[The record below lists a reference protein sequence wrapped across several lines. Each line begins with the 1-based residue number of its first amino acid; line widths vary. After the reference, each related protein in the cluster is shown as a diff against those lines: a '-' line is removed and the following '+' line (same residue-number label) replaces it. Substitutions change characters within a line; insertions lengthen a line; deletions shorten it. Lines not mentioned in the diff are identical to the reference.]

1 MSWGVEDTAKDLNH
15 LIGGFFMPIIFIFKV
30 EQIEQIINDKILLGL
45 FLGFFI
51 SLFVLYW
58 IEKPSKKPKKSS
70 KSSEK
75 PIIWYK
81 IKK

>member
-1 MSWGVEDTAKDLNH
+1 
-15 LIGGFFMPIIFIFKV
+15 MPFIFIFKV

-45 FLGFFI
+45 LLGLI
-51 SLFVLYW
+51 ASLFLLYLV
-58 IEKPSKKPKKSS
+58 EKPSKKPKKSS

>member
-1 MSWGVEDTAKDLNH
+1 
-15 LIGGFFMPIIFIFKV
+15 MPIIFIFKV

-45 FLGFFI
+45 LLGLI
-51 SLFVLYW
+51 TSLFLLSW
-58 IEKPSKKPKKSS
+58 IEKPRKKPKKSS

>member
-1 MSWGVEDTAKDLNH
+1 MEDTANHQNH

-45 FLGFFI
+45 LLGLI
-51 SLFVLYW
+51 TSLFLLYLV
-58 IEKPSKKPKKSS
+58 EKPSKKPKKSS

>member
-1 MSWGVEDTAKDLNH
+1 VEDTAKDLNH
-15 LIGGFFMPIIFIFKV
+15 LIGGFFMPIIFIHKV
-30 EQIEQIINDKILLGL
+30 EQIEQIIQDKILLGL
-45 FLGFFI
+45 ILGLI
-51 SLFVLYW
+51 ASLFLLYLV
-58 IEKPSKKPKKSS
+58 EKPSKKPKKSS

>member
-1 MSWGVEDTAKDLNH
+1 MEDTANHQNH
-15 LIGGFFMPIIFIFKV
+15 LIGGFFMPFIFIFKV
-30 EQIEQIINDKILLGL
+30 EQIEQIIQDKILLGL
-45 FLGFFI
+45 LLGLI
-51 SLFVLYW
+51 ASLFLLYLV
-58 IEKPSKKPKKSS
+58 EKPSKKPKKSS

>member
-1 MSWGVEDTAKDLNH
+1 
-15 LIGGFFMPIIFIFKV
+15 MPFIFIFKV
-30 EQIEQIINDKILLGL
+30 EQIEQIIQDRILLGL

-51 SLFVLYW
+51 SLLLLYW